1 MVREA
6 RPTGGCVMRDRTVDT
21 AWLVVADDGTE
32 SFYKPD
38 KPDGP
43 CLLVDVVYSRRKWWQ
58 QTYTRLIY
66 QKDDIAALNPI
77 IVRPRGKD
85 WEMAGVDEPLTL
97 WRRPYDKAAWPEGAR
112 RAISEPRKEI
122 V

>member
-1 MVREA
+1 MK
-6 RPTGGCVMRDRTVDT
+6 DRTVDT
-21 AWLVVADDGTE
+21 AWLVVAPDGTE
-32 SFYKPD
+32 TFYKPD

-66 QKDDIAALNPI
+66 SETDAVAHHAF
-77 IVRPRGKD
+77 IVRPRGAD
-85 WEMAGVDEPLTL
+85 WEMLGVDEPLVL
-97 WRRPYDKAAWPEGAR
+97 WRRRHDKHDWNDDLR
-112 RAISEPRKEI
+112 LVIREPRKEI